1 MPGLCCLDARIW
13 IWRLV
18 QTINI
23 RWNHLHR
30 PIVIFLKVDAST
42 ILWIEPRR
50 HAHKLPL
57 FFVQNTHGAT
67 GKLPSGRWTLKSG
80 FSTCTSRTAAANVQS
95 SQVISV
101 SSSPRSDRTLCLDGA
116 GPEVVRV
123 ASGNTISRFPDANRH
138 PGRAVTLTWASFA
151 TPTRETWNPASPRPR
166 HTHAGRVDD
175 DEPVRDDRAGQPPAA
190 QEERG
195 AERQGP
201 MRPQTAVNSR
211 FFPCPHSQSST
222 LKHTSTF

>member
-138 PGRAVTLTWASFA
+138 PGRAVILTWASFA
-151 TPTRETWNPASPRPR
+151 TPTRETWNPASP
-166 HTHAGRVDD
+166 V
-175 DEPVRDDRAGQPPAA
+175 PVTRTPGASTMTNPFVTTAPDSLPQHRRSAA
-190 QEERG
+190 QNAKAPCVR
-195 AERQGP
+195 
-201 MRPQTAVNSR
+201 RP
-211 FFPCPHSQSST
+211 PST
-222 LKHTSTF
+222 LVFSYVHIPNPPR